1 MVNFKK
7 HGQESA
13 SFGQWLTGSLRENP
27 KYQDYAVY
35 YDHGDSVAQPNMV
48 AIKGIY
54 GEKVTSSTQLTQ
66 VDVMVAKPNREI
78 VALVEIEESQCSPKN
93 IIGDVFANLMCS
105 QYSILENGKHQY
117 FSITPQTILIIAGII
132 NLKGSKF
139 AQLESIIK
147 PRMCDFSAP
156 DDAVRLDKVEFIF
169 EDRIEAVIEELKI
182 YFENLLNN

>member
-27 KYQDYAVY
+27 EYQDYAVY

-78 VALVEIEESQCSPKN
+78 VTGQ
-93 IIGDVFANLMCS
+93 
-105 QYSILENGKHQY
+105 
-117 FSITPQTILIIAGII
+117 IASG
-132 NLKGSKF
+132 
-139 AQLESIIK
+139 A
-147 PRMCDFSAP
+147 
-156 DDAVRLDKVEFIF
+156 
-169 EDRIEAVIEELKI
+169 
-182 YFENLLNN
+182 